1 MLPSAAASG
10 ASSSHIRVLPDRG
23 AMRAAAA
30 EHIVAF
36 MQQQLTTQ
44 DRFTIALAGGGTPRP
59 VYEHLATT
67 YRDAIPW
74 ERVHLFWGD
83 ERYVPHDAPASNARM
98 VRDSLLSDA
107 PIPDSNIHPM
117 PTGGGDPRADA
128 ATYEDTL
135 HDFFPD
141 DATFDLV
148 LLGLGDDGHTASLFP
163 TDDWATS
170 SDDALPW
177 VRAVEAPPRYDVRTR
192 LSLTLPA
199 INRAHSAFFL
209 VAGASKHDAA
219 TAVLQARDR
228 SLPPTH
234 VRPRQEL
241 VWFLDEAARFGKGN
255 R

>member
-1 MLPSAAASG
+1 MSATFRTTPRQATPAWS
-10 ASSSHIRVLPDRG
+10 ANRCSTERPFPAPTCTRCRRG
-23 AMRAAAA
+23 A
-30 EHIVAF
+30 
-36 MQQQLTTQ
+36 
-44 DRFTIALAGGGTPRP
+44 TI
-59 VYEHLATT
+59 
-67 YRDAIPW
+67 
-74 ERVHLFWGD
+74 
-83 ERYVPHDAPASNARM
+83 
-98 VRDSLLSDA
+98 
-107 PIPDSNIHPM
+107 
-117 PTGGGDPRADA
+117 RADA
-128 ATYEDTL
+128 AAYEDTL